1 MKTVILSHFQVE
13 KLLRARA
20 AGEGTAT
27 ISLDLG
33 ITSVEVGVAPGQV
46 SFPDGQELSWEQI
59 ESIHAAEN
67 SCFVV
72 LQGELNKVQYF
83 SEETNRLYS
92 LMPTSKAPTMLVSG
106 IPMHRIKG
114 TDPMRDTQEKI
125 RAIKPVVGMVLDT
138 ATGLGYTAI
147 RAAETADHVATIE
160 LDPVALE
167 VAREN
172 PWSQGLF
179 DNPKITQ
186 LIGDSYDCV
195 AEMETEQFDR
205 IIHDPP
211 AFSLAGDLYSETFY
225 QQLYRVLRPGGRLFH
240 YIGDPKS
247 KSGRNITAGVVAR
260 LQGSGFGTVKRAPR
274 AFGVVAI
281 KSRMQEHGS
290 EWS

>member
-1 MKTVILSHFQVE
+1 MKMILLSHFQAE
-13 KLLRARA
+13 KLLQCQKM
-20 AGEGTAT
+20 GEERVTV
-27 ISLDLG
+27 SLDLG
-33 ITSVEVGVAPGQV
+33 LTSSDVNIEPEQV
-46 SFPDGQELSWEQI
+46 CFPDGQALSWEQI
-59 ESIHAAEN
+59 ESIQSAEN

-72 LQGELNKVQYF
+72 EQDGLSKVQYF

-125 RAIKPVVGMVLDT
+125 KAIKPVVGVVLDT

-147 RAAETADHVATIE
+147 RAAETADLVVTIE

-167 VAREN
+167 VARRN

-179 DNPKITQ
+179 DNPKIMQ
-186 LIGDSYDCV
+186 IIGDSFERV
-195 AEMETEQFDR
+195 AEQEAEGFNR

-211 AFSLAGDLYSETFY
+211 AFSLAGDLYSGAFY
-225 QQLYRVLRPGGRLFH
+225 QQLYRVLHPGGRLFH

-260 LQGSGFGTVKRAPR
+260 LQATGFRTIKRVPR
-274 AFGVVAI
+274 AFGVVGY
-281 KSRMQEHGS
+281 K
-290 EWS
+290 